1 MVDGETPSWLDGAD
15 SNPATLAAEVDTSI
29 PTPSSTPAPTPAA
42 SAPAP
47 AAAPTT
53 DNVAGSI
60 LTSMN
65 KDVKT
70 TQSKI
75 AAAAAV
81 EDEKDLPK
89 LMLFMRILNMVAAVL
104 LITCSVG
111 LLIMYFEI

>member
-29 PTPSSTPAPTPAA
+29 PAPSSTPAPTPAA

-47 AAAPTT
+47 AAPTT

-89 LMLFMRILNMVAAVL
+89 LILFMRILNMAAAVL
-104 LITCSVG
+104 LITCSVS
-111 LLIMYFEI
+111 LLFVWKFSA

>member
-15 SNPATLAAEVDTSI
+15 SNPTTLAAEVDTSI
-29 PTPSSTPAPTPAA
+29 PAPSSTPAPTPAV
-42 SAPAP
+42 SAPP
-47 AAAPTT
+47 PAAPTT

-89 LMLFMRILNMVAAVL
+89 LILFMRILNMAAAVL
-104 LITCSVG
+104 LITCSVSCV
-111 LLIMYFEI
+111 LVFEI